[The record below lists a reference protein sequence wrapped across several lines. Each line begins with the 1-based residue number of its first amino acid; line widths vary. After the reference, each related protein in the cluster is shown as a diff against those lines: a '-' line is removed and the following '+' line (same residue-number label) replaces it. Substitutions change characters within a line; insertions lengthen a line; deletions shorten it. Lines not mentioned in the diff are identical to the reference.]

1 MWLDARGHNWAAAL
15 GRSSFKLTAHTRST
29 PFVCLG
35 LKIKALEPVVNTK
48 YVSII
53 IVTQC

>member
-53 IVTQC
+53 IVTQR